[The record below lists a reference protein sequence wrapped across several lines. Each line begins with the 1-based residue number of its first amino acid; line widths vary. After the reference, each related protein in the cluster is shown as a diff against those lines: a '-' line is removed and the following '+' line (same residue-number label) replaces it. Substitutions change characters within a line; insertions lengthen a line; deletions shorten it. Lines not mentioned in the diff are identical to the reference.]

1 VKLLQGQK
9 AQAIED
15 LRRAQQFSAPES
27 AENQKVSAMLQ
38 ALSKK

>member
-9 AQAIED
+9 AQALED
-15 LRRAQQFSAPES
+15 LRRAQQFAAPDS
-27 AENQKVSAMLQ
+27 PENQKVSAMLA